1 MYKRVLLKLSGEA
14 LSNGKENPFYEE
26 HLQNVALEVKSAVEA
41 GVQVAIV
48 VGGGNLYRGKIGVSL
63 GMDRA
68 TGDYMGMLA
77 TVMNALAI
85 SNALTKNEVK
95 NVVMTSIEMKG
106 LAEHFTASSAIKAL
120 EEGKVVIFGGGTG
133 HPYFSTDTCSA
144 LRALETK
151 CEVILMAKNGVDGVY
166 NADPKVNKNAVK
178 YETITY
184 QEVIEQDLQVMDQ
197 TATSLCKD
205 NKMPLVVFNM
215 NEKGNIYKAC
225 CGQINGTLVK

>member
-14 LSNGKENPFYEE
+14 LSNGKDNPFYEE
-26 HLQNVALEVKSAVEA
+26 HLQNVAIEVKQAVKA

-68 TGDYMGMLA
+68 IGDYMGMLA

-85 SNALTKNEVK
+85 SNSLTKNDVD

-120 EEGKVVIFGGGTG
+120 SEGKVVIFGGGTG

-166 NADPKVNKNAVK
+166 DSDPRKNKNAVK
-178 YETITY
+178 YDEITY
-184 QEVIEQDLQVMDQ
+184 QEVIEKDLQVMDQ

-205 NKMPLVVFNM
+205 NSMPLIVFNM

>member
-14 LSNGKENPFYEE
+14 LSNGKDNPFYEE
-26 HLQNVALEVKSAVEA
+26 HLQNVALEVKNAVDA

-48 VGGGNLYRGKIGVSL
+48 VGGGNLYRGKIGVNL

-120 EEGKVVIFGGGTG
+120 KEGKVVIFGGGTG

-151 CEVILMAKNGVDGVY
+151 CEVILMAKNNVDGVY
-166 NADPKVNKNAVK
+166 TADPTKDKNAVK
-178 YETITY
+178 YDTITY
-184 QEVIEQDLQVMDQ
+184 QEVIEKDLQVMDQ

-215 NEKGNIYKAC
+215 NKKGNIYKAC
-225 CGQINGTLVK
+225 CGQIDGTLVK

>member
-14 LSNGKENPFYEE
+14 LSNGKDNPFYEE
-26 HLQNVALEVKSAVEA
+26 HLQSVAIEVKQAVKA

-85 SNALTKNEVK
+85 SNSLTKNDVD

-106 LAEHFTASSAIKAL
+106 LAEHFTASSTIKAL
-120 EEGKVVIFGGGTG
+120 SEGKVVIFGGGTG

-166 NADPKVNKNAVK
+166 DSDPRKNKNAVK
-178 YETITY
+178 YNEITY
-184 QEVIEQDLQVMDQ
+184 QEVIEKDLQVMDQ
-197 TATSLCKD
+197 TATSFIDISL
-205 NKMPLVVFNM
+205 FIHI
-215 NEKGNIYKAC
+215 EYY
-225 CGQINGTLVK
+225 

>member
-14 LSNGKENPFYEE
+14 LSNGKDNPFYEE
-26 HLQNVALEVKSAVEA
+26 HLQSVAIEVKQAVKA

-85 SNALTKNEVK
+85 SNSLTKNDVD

-120 EEGKVVIFGGGTG
+120 SEGKVVIFGGGTG

-166 NADPKVNKNAVK
+166 DSDPRKNKNAVK
-178 YETITY
+178 YNEITY
-184 QEVIEQDLQVMDQ
+184 QEVIEKDLQVMDQ

-205 NKMPLVVFNM
+205 NSMPLVVFNM

>member
-14 LSNGKENPFYEE
+14 LSNGKDNLFYEE
-26 HLQNVALEVKSAVEA
+26 HLQNVAIEVKQAVKA

-85 SNALTKNEVK
+85 SNSLTKNDVD

-120 EEGKVVIFGGGTG
+120 SEGKVVIFGGGTG

-166 NADPKVNKNAVK
+166 DSDPRKNKNAVK
-178 YETITY
+178 YDEITY
-184 QEVIEQDLQVMDQ
+184 QEVIEKDLQVMDQ

-205 NKMPLVVFNM
+205 NSMPLIVFNM

>member
-14 LSNGKENPFYEE
+14 LSNGKDNPFYEE
-26 HLQNVALEVKSAVEA
+26 HLQNVALEVKNAVDA

-68 TGDYMGMLA
+68 TGDHMGMLA

-120 EEGKVVIFGGGTG
+120 EKGKVVIFGGGTG

-151 CEVILMAKNGVDGVY
+151 CEVILMAKNNVDGVY
-166 NADPKVNKNAVK
+166 TADPTKDKNAVK
-178 YETITY
+178 YDTITY
-184 QEVIEQDLQVMDQ
+184 QEVIEKDLQVMDQ

-205 NKMPLVVFNM
+205 NKMTLVVFNM
-215 NEKGNIYKAC
+215 NKKGNIYKAC
-225 CGQINGTLVK
+225 CGQIDGTLVK

>member
-14 LSNGKENPFYEE
+14 LSNGKDNPFYEE
-26 HLQNVALEVKSAVEA
+26 HLQSVAEEVKQAVNA

-85 SNALTKNEVK
+85 SNSLTKNDVA

-106 LAEHFTASSAIKAL
+106 LAEHFTATNAIKAL

-151 CEVILMAKNGVDGVY
+151 CEVILMAKNGVDGIY
-166 NADPKVNKNAVK
+166 SADPRKDKNAVK
-178 YETITY
+178 YDTITY
-184 QEVIEQDLQVMDQ
+184 QEVIEKDLQVMDQ

-205 NKMPLVVFNM
+205 NAMQLVVFNM
-215 NEKGNIYKAC
+215 NEKGNIFKAC

>member
-14 LSNGKENPFYEE
+14 LSNGKDNPFYEE
-26 HLQNVALEVKSAVEA
+26 HLQNVAIEVKQAVKA

-85 SNALTKNEVK
+85 SNSLTKNDVD

-120 EEGKVVIFGGGTG
+120 SEGKVVIFGGGTG

-166 NADPKVNKNAVK
+166 DSDPRKNKNAVK
-178 YETITY
+178 YDEITY
-184 QEVIEQDLQVMDQ
+184 QEVIEKDLQVMDQ

-205 NKMPLVVFNM
+205 NSMPLIVFNM